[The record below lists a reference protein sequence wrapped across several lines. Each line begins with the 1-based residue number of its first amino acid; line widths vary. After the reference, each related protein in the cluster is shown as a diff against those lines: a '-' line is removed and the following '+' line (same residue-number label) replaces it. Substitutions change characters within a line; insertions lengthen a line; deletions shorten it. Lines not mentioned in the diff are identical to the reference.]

1 MRGMKAD
8 EYISTSDAARHLGIT
23 RQRVLQLIRNERLKA
38 EKFASV
44 YMIRRADL
52 AAVEDRPQGRP
63 PTAGRPPKPKPSPAS
78 GQDGRVIVT
87 KKRGKK

>member
-8 EYISTSDAARHLGIT
+8 DYISTNDAAQHLGVT
-23 RQRVLQLIRNERLKA
+23 RQRVLQLIKRDRLKA
-38 EKFASV
+38 QKFANV

-63 PTAGRPPKPKPSPAS
+63 PQSPAANP
-78 GQDGRVIVT
+78 
-87 KKRGKK
+87 KAKRKAARK